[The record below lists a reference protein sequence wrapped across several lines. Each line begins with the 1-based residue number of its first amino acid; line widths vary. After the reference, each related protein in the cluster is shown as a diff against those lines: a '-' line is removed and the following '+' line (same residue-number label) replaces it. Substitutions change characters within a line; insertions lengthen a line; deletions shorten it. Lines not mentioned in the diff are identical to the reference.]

1 MKRKIENGKN
11 IAFIIIII
19 IIERNDVSFLTVRLW
34 RRKTKEPILI
44 SNQSKFTINRYK
56 YGIDYKQ

>member
-1 MKRKIENGKN
+1 MKRKIENEKN
-11 IAFIIIII
+11 IAFIIII

-34 RRKTKEPILI
+34 RRKTKEPILL